1 MPSPPGSHRDL
12 LHTEPIW
19 HHSRWSL
26 LLSPTS
32 PGHGRHV
39 LPQLSI
45 AAMQCK
51 ACMPVHVSWQ
61 VIGTWSIKCSIS
73 KAALGMHP
81 HRVSSPSHG
90 TANPWISSSLH
101 AWARLPRQSRQQ
113 RIHAT
118 GIQNSPKGTLN
129 TSADVANITI
139 RGVPCKPR
147 KSWRRRRLFP
157 PGITLSSGGLEPS
170 RRLSALGQACCT
182 VSGN

>member
-1 MPSPPGSHRDL
+1 MHACTCKLASHRYL
-12 LHTEPIW
+12 IYKMFHLQ
-19 HHSRWSL
+19 S
-26 LLSPTS
+26 
-32 PGHGRHV
+32 
-39 LPQLSI
+39 SI
-45 AAMQCK
+45 RDA
-51 ACMPVHVSWQ
+51 
-61 VIGTWSIKCSIS
+61 
-73 KAALGMHP
+73 
-81 HRVSSPSHG
+81 
-90 TANPWISSSLH
+90 SSSRVIPLPWNCKSLDQLFS

-170 RRLSALGQACCT
+170 RRLSALASCYPVDSGGLCACFRQLIT
-182 VSGN
+182 YSRALSPHRRYV

>member
-19 HHSRWSL
+19 HHSKWSL

-61 VIGTWSIKCSIS
+61 VIGTWSIECPIF

-101 AWARLPRQSRQQ
+101 GQDCHGKAGNRGFTRLEYKTAQ
-113 RIHAT
+113 
-118 GIQNSPKGTLN
+118 KGPSTL
-129 TSADVANITI
+129 A
-139 RGVPCKPR
+139 
-147 KSWRRRRLFP
+147 L
-157 PGITLSSGGLEPS
+157 TLP
-170 RRLSALGQACCT
+170 T
-182 VSGN
+182 